1 MGCISPCISRME
13 ENNPPLRICF
23 LSGVFDFDTD
33 PDFDFD
39 FDGLSSCAVACQ
51 VNGIKILN

>member
-1 MGCISPCISRME
+1 ME

-39 FDGLSSCAVACQ
+39 GLFSRAVACQ
-51 VNGIKILN
+51 VNGIKLLN